1 MVGDKAR
8 DVAEQV
14 SSSQVSEDIGHHIA
28 ELGCLV
34 QRGVIGMDRWLSI
47 WEMG

>member
-14 SSSQVSEDIGHHIA
+14 SSSQVREDIGHHIG
-28 ELGCLV
+28 ELGRRV
-34 QRGVIGMDRWLSI
+34 WRGVIGMDQ
-47 WEMG
+47 